1 MCLSNIYRASDH
13 ALLMENTSKIRV
25 EKDEVILVDLFGR
38 TLHIKGTLDSV
49 DLEKNEA
56 VVDCG

>member
-56 VVDCG
+56 VVDCD